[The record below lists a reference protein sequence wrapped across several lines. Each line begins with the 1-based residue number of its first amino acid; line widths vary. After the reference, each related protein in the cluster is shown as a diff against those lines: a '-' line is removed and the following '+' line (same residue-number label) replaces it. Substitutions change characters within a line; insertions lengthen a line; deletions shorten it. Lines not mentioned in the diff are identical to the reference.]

1 MEVMRTV
8 SPFDT
13 RLTPAFWLVAGA
25 HAIYARHAHRA
36 LAPLPLMQLPEQI
49 PGAEA
54 SQFRLLGTRR
64 FLPFFLTQFLG
75 AFNDN
80 LFRNAVIVSLTFGV
94 AVAGRDAGVL
104 SNVSQGL
111 FILPFFLFSALSG
124 QLADKYEKSR
134 LIRQTRLAEVVL
146 MCAGAVA
153 LYYGRIPAMLAVI
166 FLSGVLATIFG
177 PLKYALMPQH
187 LRQSELVGGNA
198 LVDAGTFLAI
208 LIGTIA
214 GGLLA
219 PTAGAGVAAAVG
231 GDAHLA
237 VAVTMV
243 AVAVIMYLCAR
254 AIPAAPATDPALEVN
269 FNPITSTLEVIR
281 FAAKTR
287 SIFLSLL
294 GISWFWLVGAL
305 LLAQLP
311 AYARDVLGGDKT
323 VYTLLL
329 AAFSMGTALGSLA
342 CERLS
347 GHKVEIGL
355 VPLGSI
361 GMTAC
366 LLGLYFAHPD
376 ARGASAPAVSWSVFL
391 AAGGWS
397 VALNCALIG
406 VFGGLFIV
414 PLYALIL
421 QRSSESH
428 RARIIACNN
437 IMNAGF
443 MVLAALLAIGWLEAL
458 HRSIPQLFVLAAL
471 LNAVVATY
479 IYTLVPEFLMRFLSW
494 ILVSAMYRI
503 KVRGLENI
511 PETGPALIVSN
522 HVSFM
527 DPLVIGGNV
536 RRPVRFVMDHHIF
549 NIPVLSFI
557 FRTARAIPIAPAHE
571 DPQALQ
577 KAFDLIDAELADGE
591 IVCIFPEGKLT
602 KHGEL
607 NEFKRG
613 VERIL
618 ERRPVPVVP
627 MALRGLYGSF
637 FSRHEGKAPM
647 TRPPRRFWSRIE
659 VVVTAPVHG
668 DATSAEGL
676 QRIVAGLRGEWQ

>member
-1 MEVMRTV
+1 
-8 SPFDT
+8 
-13 RLTPAFWLVAGA
+13 
-25 HAIYARHAHRA
+25 
-36 LAPLPLMQLPEQI
+36 MQEHLPEQV

-54 SQFRLLGTRR
+54 SQFKLLGTRR

-80 LFRNAVIVSLTFGV
+80 LFRNAVVISITFGA
-94 AVAGRDAGVL
+94 AVSGHDAGL
-104 SNVSQGL
+104 LANAAQGL

-124 QLADKYEKSR
+124 QLADKHEKSR

-146 MCAGAVA
+146 MCCGAVA
-153 LYYGRIPAMLAVI
+153 LFFGTIPVLLTVI
-166 FLSGVLATIFG
+166 FLLGVLATIFG
-177 PLKYALMPQH
+177 PLKYSLMPQH

-219 PTAGAGVAAAVG
+219 PAAQTTSSDSRHAWTVSVALVV
-231 GDAHLA
+231 
-237 VAVTMV
+237 VAVV
-243 AVAVIMYLCAR
+243 MYLCAR
-254 AIPAAPATDPALEVN
+254 AIPRAEATDPALKIN
-269 FNPITSTLEVIR
+269 FNPVSSTVEVLR

-287 SIFLSLL
+287 AIFLSLL

-305 LLAQLP
+305 ILAQLP
-311 AYARDVLGGDKT
+311 AYAKDVLGGDKT

-329 AAFSMGTALGSLA
+329 AAFSIGTALGSLA

-361 GMTAC
+361 GMTVC
-366 LLGLYFAHPD
+366 LLDLYFKHPGVHE
-376 ARGASAPAVSWSVFL
+376 AGAALTWRTFL
-391 AAGGWS
+391 ASGGGD
-397 VALNCALIG
+397 VVLDCALIG
-406 VFGGLFIV
+406 LFGGLFIV
-414 PLYALIL
+414 PLYSLIL
-421 QRSSESH
+421 QRSAESH

-443 MVLAALLAIGWLEAL
+443 MVLAAALAIVWLDVL
-458 HRSIPQLFVLAAL
+458 HFTIPQLFILAAV
-471 LNAVVATY
+471 LNAAVAAY

-494 ILVSAMYRI
+494 ILVNIMYRI
-503 KVRGLENI
+503 KVRGLEHI
-511 PETGPALIVSN
+511 PETGPVLIVSN

-527 DPLVIGGNV
+527 DPLVIGGSI
-536 RRPVRFVMDHHIF
+536 RRPVRFVMDHNIF
-549 NIPVLSFI
+549 NIPVMSFI

-577 KAFDLIDAELADGE
+577 RAFDQIDAELAEGE

-602 KHGEL
+602 KSGEL
-607 NEFKRG
+607 NEFKSG

-637 FSRHEGKAPM
+637 FSRRDGKAPM
-647 TRPPRRFWSRIE
+647 SAAPRRFWSRIE
-659 VVVTAPVHG
+659 VVVTAPVPG
-668 DATSAEGL
+668 DDASATSL
-676 QRIVAGLRGEWQ
+676 QKIVAGLRGEWQ

>member
-1 MEVMRTV
+1 ME
-8 SPFDT
+8 
-13 RLTPAFWLVAGA
+13 
-25 HAIYARHAHRA
+25 
-36 LAPLPLMQLPEQI
+36 LPEQV

-54 SQFRLLGTRR
+54 SQFKLLGTRR

-80 LFRNAVIVSLTFGV
+80 LFRNAVVVSLTFG
-94 AVAGRDAGVL
+94 AAASSDAGVL
-104 SNVSQGL
+104 ANVSQGL

-134 LIRQTRLAEVVL
+134 LIRQTRFAEVVL
-146 MCAGAVA
+146 MCCGAVA
-153 LYYGRIPAMLAVI
+153 LYIGQVSILLGVI
-166 FLSGVLATIFG
+166 FLLGMLATIFG
-177 PLKYALMPQH
+177 PLKYSLMPQH

-198 LVDAGTFLAI
+198 LVDAGTFIAI
-208 LIGTIA
+208 LVGTIA

-219 PTAGAGVAAAVG
+219 PESKANTTGS
-231 GDAHLA
+231 DAHLA
-237 VAVTMV
+237 AAVTMV
-243 AVAVIMYLCAR
+243 AVAVIMFLCSR
-254 AIPAAPATDPALEVN
+254 AIPRAEATDPSLKIN
-269 FNPITSTLEVIR
+269 FNPITSTWEVIR

-287 SIFLSLL
+287 AIFLSLL

-305 LLAQLP
+305 ILAQLP

-329 AAFSMGTALGSLA
+329 AAFSIGTALGSLA

-361 GMTAC
+361 GMTVC
-366 LLGLYFAHPD
+366 LLDLYFEHPGVH
-376 ARGASAPAVSWSVFL
+376 AAGEAIISWKEFL
-391 AAGGWS
+391 SAGGWDI
-397 VALNCALIG
+397 ALDCALIG

-421 QRSSESH
+421 QRSAESH

-443 MVLAALLAIGWLEAL
+443 MVIAALLAIVWLEVL
-458 HRSIPQLFVLAAL
+458 HFTIPQLFILAAV
-471 LNAVVATY
+471 LNAIVATY
-479 IYTLVPEFLMRFLSW
+479 IYTLVPEFLMRFLTW
-494 ILVSAMYRI
+494 ILVSVMYRI

-511 PETGPALIVSN
+511 PETGPVLIVCN

-527 DPLVIGGNV
+527 DPLVIGGSV
-536 RRPVRFVMDHHIF
+536 RRPVRFVMDHNIF

-557 FRTARAIPIAPAHE
+557 FRTARAIPIAPGHE
-571 DPQALQ
+571 DPAALQ
-577 KAFDLIDAELADGE
+577 KAFDRIDAELSDGE

-607 NEFKRG
+607 NEFKKG
-613 VERIL
+613 VEKIL

-637 FSRHEGKAPM
+637 FSRQDGKAPM
-647 TRPPRRFWSRIE
+647 SKPPRRFWSRVE
-659 VVVTAPVHG
+659 VVVTAPVPG
-668 DATSAEGL
+668 DDASATSL
-676 QRIVAGLRGEWQ
+676 QKIVAGLRGEWQ

>member
-1 MEVMRTV
+1 LAGGTLYIRSM
-8 SPFDT
+8 P
-13 RLTPAFWLVAGA
+13 TPIELS
-25 HAIYARHAHRA
+25 
-36 LAPLPLMQLPEQI
+36 EQV

-54 SQFRLLGTRR
+54 SQFKLLGTRR

-80 LFRNAVIVSLTFGV
+80 LFRNAVVISITFGASV
-94 AVAGRDAGVL
+94 ASHNAGML
-104 SNVSQGL
+104 SNIAQGL

-134 LIRQTRLAEVVL
+134 LIRQTRLAEVGL
-146 MCAGAVA
+146 MCCGAGALFVGA
-153 LYYGRIPAMLAVI
+153 IPALFTVI
-166 FLSGVLATIFG
+166 FLLGVLATIFG
-177 PLKYALMPQH
+177 PLKYSLMPQH

-219 PTAGAGVAAAVG
+219 PTPATEAAVN
-231 GDAHLA
+231 APNHMHWA
-237 VAVTMV
+237 VAFTLV
-243 AVAVIMYLCAR
+243 AVAVLMYLCAR
-254 AIPAAPATDPALEVN
+254 VIPRAEATDPTLKVN
-269 FNPITSTLEVIR
+269 FNPISSTFEVIR

-287 SIFLSLL
+287 AIFLSLL

-311 AYARDVLGGDKT
+311 AYAKDVLGGDKT

-329 AAFSMGTALGSLA
+329 AAFSIGTALGSLA

-361 GMTAC
+361 GMTVC
-366 LLGLYFAHPD
+366 LLDLYFEHPGVHE
-376 ARGASAPAVSWSVFL
+376 AGAAVVSWSAFL
-391 AAGGWS
+391 ATGGWD
-397 VALNCALIG
+397 VVLDCALIG
-406 VFGGLFIV
+406 MFGGLFIV

-421 QRSSESH
+421 QRSAESH

-443 MVLAALLAIGWLEAL
+443 MVIAALLAIVWLDVL
-458 HRSIPQLFVLAAL
+458 HFTIPQLFILAAV
-471 LNAVVATY
+471 LNAIVAAY

-494 ILVSAMYRI
+494 ILVNIMYRI
-503 KVRGLENI
+503 KVHGLENI
-511 PETGPALIVSN
+511 PETGPVLLVSN

-527 DPLVIGGNV
+527 DPLVIGGSI

-549 NIPVLSFI
+549 NVPVLSFI

-577 KAFDLIDAELADGE
+577 KAFDQIDAELAEGE
-591 IVCIFPEGKLT
+591 VVCIFPEGKLT
-602 KHGEL
+602 KDGEL
-607 NEFKRG
+607 NEFKKG
-613 VERIL
+613 VEKIL
-618 ERRPVPVVP
+618 ERRPVPVIP

-637 FSRHEGKAPM
+637 FSRRGGNAPM
-647 TRPPRRFWSRIE
+647 TKAPRRFWSRIE
-659 VVVTAPVHG
+659 VVVTAPVPG
-668 DATSAEGL
+668 DDASATGL
-676 QRIVAGLRGEWQ
+676 QKIVAGLRGEWQ